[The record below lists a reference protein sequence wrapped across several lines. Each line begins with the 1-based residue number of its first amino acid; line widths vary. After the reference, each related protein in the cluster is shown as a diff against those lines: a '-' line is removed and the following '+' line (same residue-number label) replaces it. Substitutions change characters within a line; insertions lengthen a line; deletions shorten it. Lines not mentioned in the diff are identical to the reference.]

1 MNLSCCDCLCGKIPV
16 SERRKEHVSVMNEDD
31 GFASLERD

>member
-1 MNLSCCDCLCGKIPV
+1 MNLSCCDCFVAKIPV
-16 SERRKEHVSVMNEDD
+16 TDRRKEHVTVLNEDN